1 MKATSRNMNTDGV
14 ATAFELIIEEI
25 EAVAADI
32 AEQGSKAFHDKAYD
46 LAQQLGESG
55 KNLQDFRARVES
67 LLEDWQSGIDVA
79 TRQRFS
85 QRQNAMKMKT
95 IATHSKASKTRL
107 HVMFSDGTS
116 IEEYYAADTFALAL
130 RHIGLAQVEA
140 LGLTESG
147 IPLVGNVRSEQYG
160 QRRID
165 GKYICTHSNTQKKK
179 DVLEKIGKRLGVEIT
194 AKIIK

>member
-1 MKATSRNMNTDGV
+1 MEQQTNMNRDGV

-32 AEQGSKAFHDKAYD
+32 ADQGGQAFHDKAYD
-46 LAQQLGESG
+46 IAQQLGESG
-55 KNLQDFRARVES
+55 KNLQEFRIRVES
-67 LLEDWQSGIDVA
+67 LLEDWQSGIDVV
-79 TRQRFS
+79 TRQRFLEG
-85 QRQNAMKMKT
+85 QKTRKKTT
-95 IATHSKASKTRL
+95 IAGQSKAAKTRL
-107 HVMFSDGTS
+107 HVAFTDGTT

-130 RHIGLAQVEA
+130 RHFGLTRVEA

-147 IPLVGNVRSEQYG
+147 VSLVCNVRSEQYG

-179 DVLEKIGKRLGVEIT
+179 DVLDKIGKSLGVGIT
-194 AKIIK
+194 VKIKK

>member
-1 MKATSRNMNTDGV
+1 MKLTKMNRDGV

-25 EAVAADI
+25 EAVATDI
-32 AEQGSKAFHDKAYD
+32 ANQGSKAFRDKAYD
-46 LAQQLGESG
+46 VAQQLGESG
-55 KNLQDFRARVES
+55 KNLQEFQNRVES

-85 QRQNAMKMKT
+85 ERQKARKKP
-95 IATHSKASKTRL
+95 IATHGKAPKTRL
-107 HVMFSDGTS
+107 RVTFADGKT

-130 RHIGLAQVEA
+130 QHFGLSRVES

-147 IPLVGNVRSEQYG
+147 IPLIGNARSEQYG
-160 QRRID
+160 QRRIE

-179 DVLEKIGKRLGVEIT
+179 VTLDKIGDKLGVGIT
-194 AKIIK
+194 VKIIK